1 MGVLTQSGLTEAYN
15 KAYDAC
21 VESYFQ
27 GGKNPNGWT
36 LKQCQDMVDASVLTQ
51 SYLRLEILLTAT
63 ANSYQLQILDNQQNN
78 GVAVRPTEK
87 RLAQQDSFFVNSLA
101 IYIGKAASATDTAFI
116 PMTYPNSVTFATGG
130 ASPAPLATLYNG
142 YFDIKINKEIIVA
155 GLPVLEY
162 LQIPQTQLTAATN
175 SPVTEFDP
183 AQVGILQPNINF
195 VGTKQ
200 TTFNFTL
207 PANISAVDAFTYLI
221 VECKGV
227 LAQNI
232 TLMS

>member
-21 VESYFQ
+21 VESYWQ
-27 GGKNPNGWT
+27 GGQNKSGYS
-36 LKQCQDMVDASVLTQ
+36 LQDCKDMVDASVLTQ
-51 SYLRLEILLTAT
+51 SYLRFEILLTTT

-78 GVAVRPTEK
+78 GVAVRPTER

-101 IYIGKAASATDTAFI
+101 IYIAKAASAADTAFI

-142 YFDIKINKEIIVA
+142 FFDIKINKEIIVA

-175 SPVTEFDP
+175 SPVTQFDP

-221 VECKGV
+221 VEAKGV